1 MVNTLNK
8 SAWCKE
14 VSNYGTEKVGGNLV
28 DKNDWWKWTCEEV
41 REYFRRFRS
50 SFVIYC
56 STRPL
61 TIPLATHPYYQ
72 LTLTTTRTLTA
83 CRGCH
88 LTGGER
94 RQTSIRR
101 QLIMEAHIGVEWGR
115 KFLCFYYEL
124 SPNRDIYSVYFIK
137 YLTNKK
143 VFAFLKS
150 QTHQSPYYQ
159 PEKSYQPVKMKYKV
173 SPTKIL
179 IAGALQIV
187 TTTIGFILYK
197 RP

>member
-1 MVNTLNK
+1 MKVNLWGGARVFPPISVIFCSILFHSTLN
-8 SAWCKE
+8 SILYYTP
-14 VSNYGTEKVGGNLV
+14 SYT
-28 DKNDWWKWTCEEV
+28 
-41 REYFRRFRS
+41 
-50 SFVIYC
+50 
-56 STRPL
+56 PL
-61 TIPLATHPYYQ
+61 TTP
-72 LTLTTTRTLTA
+72 TLTA
-83 CRGCH
+83 CTSVPSPDRSV
-88 LTGGER
+88 LEKANY
-94 RQTSIRR
+94 SIRR
-101 QLIMEAHIGVEWGR
+101 QLIMEEHIGVEWGR